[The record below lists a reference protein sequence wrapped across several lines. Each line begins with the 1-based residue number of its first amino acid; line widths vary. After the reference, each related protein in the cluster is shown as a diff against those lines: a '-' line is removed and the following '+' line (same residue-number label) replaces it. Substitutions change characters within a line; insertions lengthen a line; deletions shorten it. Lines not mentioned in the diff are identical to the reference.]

1 MSDGKENDKKPDSP
15 VPESRSPVLDFIF
28 DIIFPDW
35 PGASERR
42 RELNESIERAKD
54 KPN

>member
-1 MSDGKENDKKPDSP
+1 MSDERQDDKPDSQA
-15 VPESRSPVLDFIF
+15 PESRSPVLDFIF
-28 DIIFPDW
+28 DTILPDR

-42 RELNESIERAKD
+42 RKDRESIERAKD